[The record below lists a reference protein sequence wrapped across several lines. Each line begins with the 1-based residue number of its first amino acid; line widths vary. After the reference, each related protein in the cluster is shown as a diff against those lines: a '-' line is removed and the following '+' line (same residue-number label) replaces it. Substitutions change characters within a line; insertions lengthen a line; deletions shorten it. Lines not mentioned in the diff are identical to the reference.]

1 MTLAQRIFQ
10 EKRQFIYPLIGAL
23 LVNAALF
30 GAVVYPLS
38 LKVANGERD
47 ANAAAG
53 ARAAAQAEFEAAR
66 ATVVGKDAASSE
78 LKKFYGNVLPPDFS
92 AARRVLREKLEQLI
106 EKSNVRRQIDI
117 YDTKSERNSDLGKM
131 TATVTLTGDYA
142 NIRRFVYAL
151 ETSPEFLVLENVA
164 LSQDAERNQ
173 ALNVTVRIAT
183 YYRMGDGN

>member
-1 MTLAQRIFQ
+1 VTLAQRIFK

-38 LKVANGERD
+38 LKAANGERD
-47 ANAAAG
+47 ADAAAG
-53 ARAAAQAEFEAAR
+53 ARAAARAEFEAAR
-66 ATVVGKDAASSE
+66 AIGVGKDAANSE
-78 LKKFYGNVLPPDFS
+78 LKKFYGSVLPPDFS
-92 AARRVLREKLEQLI
+92 AARRLLREKLEQLV

-117 YDTKSERNSDLGKM
+117 YDTKPERNSDLGKM
-131 TATVTLTGDYA
+131 TATVTLTGEYA

-164 LSQDAERNQ
+164 LSQDAEHNQ
-173 ALNVTVRIAT
+173 ALNVTVKIAT
-183 YYRMGDGN
+183 YYRMSDGN